1 MGKNAI
7 IICLN
12 YSKVIGSYG
21 TNDKGQK
28 KCGSTQLS
36 WAVQY
41 KKYLQYDFKLTSVYS
56 DPLSPGE
63 WGMKNTPPPLL
74 RFFVIT
80 FKRFT
85 ARPTIFM
92 TFHENGMAWQ
102 S

>member
-7 IICLN
+7 IICLK

-41 KKYLQYDFKLTSVYS
+41 KKYLQYDFKFTSGSFLINYY
-56 DPLSPGE
+56 LNKIRRNLG
-63 WGMKNTPPPLL
+63 
-74 RFFVIT
+74 
-80 FKRFT
+80 
-85 ARPTIFM
+85 
-92 TFHENGMAWQ
+92 
-102 S
+102 